1 MVAAT
6 RTAPSNTVLRCH
18 DPVSALACSMHAPK
32 LDPRPE
38 SPMMLLADRNDQP
51 VLEPRYCVRIVE
63 LDRPMNGSTCGG
75 EETETER
82 ERERERERQGAGKQR
97 NTGSR
102 LHASIHTC
110 IYKHAPVFYR

>member
-82 ERERERERQGAGKQR
+82 EREREGERE
-97 NTGSR
+97 TGCR
-102 LHASIHTC
+102 KAKEHWQQATCKHTHMY
-110 IYKHAPVFYR
+110 I

>member
-82 ERERERERQGAGKQR
+82 ERE
-97 NTGSR
+97 TGCR
-102 LHASIHTC
+102 KAKEHWQQATCKHTHMY
-110 IYKHAPVFYR
+110 I